1 MKVGIK
7 VKITSF
13 ITSLLILVI
22 VLLSF
27 LVLRGIKSYQRMK
40 NESILLNQKN
50 LFEQYL
56 SNELNSSKYIDMKNQ
71 KEIHL
76 NNADLFDKPWLNSIP
91 ASIYDVD
98 GKLMYTIENSNK
110 NNDDDKMINYCL
122 KNKIAYEEKENQIYY
137 YSPIKYNNIIVAV
150 LRLRY
155 SVKETNDFYN
165 NIKMLFMIL
174 GLISLAV
181 GIVFGILYFVPFTN
195 DINKIIY
202 SVGSVQSGNFK
213 DIKKVKRK
221 DELGMLSSGV
231 EFMSKTI
238 ENNIIDLKKQRDNLS
253 KAVEKLEKMGKEQ
266 KEFIG
271 NVTHEFKTPLTS
283 IKASADIMLTYEYDP
298 NFVKE
303 ASNSIVKECDRL
315 CDMVDNVLKLSSLEK
330 YDFEVKKKPVK
341 LKPLI
346 EQISS
351 RMLGKIK
358 KYNIE
363 YSTNLKDL
371 NIIGDE
377 EGIRHILINL
387 IDNAIKYNKPNGSI
401 SICTYDREK
410 EVYIEVAD
418 TGIGIS
424 HKDLD
429 KIFENFYRIKND
441 RSRKTGGTGI
451 GLSFVK
457 KMVEKQNGRILV
469 ASEIDVGSRFT
480 IIFPQDIKLV
490 SLH

>member
-7 VKITSF
+7 AKLIAF

-27 LVLRGIKSYQRMK
+27 LVLRGIKSYQKMK

-56 SNELNSSKYIDMKNQ
+56 ANELNSSKYIDMKKQ
-71 KEIHL
+71 KELHL
-76 NNADLFDKPWLNSIP
+76 KNADLFNKSWLNSIP
-91 ASIYDVD
+91 ASIYDVR
-98 GKLMYTIENSNK
+98 GNLIYTIENDSKNDKNK
-110 NNDDDKMINYCL
+110 DNHKMITYCL
-122 KNKIAYEEKENQIYY
+122 QNKIAYEEANSKIYY
-137 YSPIKYNNIIVAV
+137 YSPIKYNNSIVAV

-155 SVKETNDFYN
+155 SIKETNDFYN
-165 NIKMLFMIL
+165 NIKMLFVML
-174 GLISLAV
+174 GLICLVV
-181 GIVFGILYFVPFTN
+181 GIIFETVYLIPFTN

-202 SVGSVQSGNFK
+202 SVRNIQNGDFK
-213 DIKKVKRK
+213 NIIKVKRS
-221 DELGMLSSGV
+221 DEIGVLSSGV

-238 ENNIIDLKKQRDNLS
+238 ENNIVDLKKQRDDLS

-283 IKASADIMLTYEYDP
+283 IKASADIMLMYEYDP
-298 NFVKE
+298 KFAHE
-303 ASNSIVKECDRL
+303 ASGNIAKECDRL
-315 CDMVDNVLKLSSLEK
+315 CAMIDNVLKLSSLEK
-330 YDFEVKKKPVK
+330 YDFEIKKKSIK

-346 EQISS
+346 EQIYS
-351 RMLGKIK
+351 RMLGKIR
-358 KYNIE
+358 KYDIE
-363 YSTNLKDL
+363 LNTKLEDL
-371 NIIGDE
+371 SVIGDE

-401 SICTYDREK
+401 SICTYVREK

-418 TGIGIS
+418 TGIGIPN
-424 HKDLD
+424 KDLD
-429 KIFENFYRIKND
+429 KIFEAFYRNKND

-451 GLSFVK
+451 GLAFVK

-469 ASEIDVGSRFT
+469 NSQIDVGSKFT
-480 IIFPQDIKLV
+480 IILPQDIN
-490 SLH
+490 

>member
-7 VKITSF
+7 VKITAF

-27 LVLRGIKSYQRMK
+27 LVLRGIKSYQKEK
-40 NESILLNQKN
+40 NESILFNQKN

-56 SNELNSSKYIDMKNQ
+56 ANELNSSKYIDMKKQ

-76 NNADLFDKPWLNSIP
+76 NNANLFDKPWLNSIP
-91 ASIYDVD
+91 ASIYDVN
-98 GKLMYTIENSNK
+98 GKLMYAIENINK
-110 NNDDDKMINYCL
+110 NSDDDKMIKYCL
-122 KNKIAYEEKENQIYY
+122 QNKIAYEEEGNQLYY
-137 YSPIKYNNIIVAV
+137 YSPIKYNNVIVAI

-155 SVKETNDFYN
+155 SIKETNDFYN
-165 NIKMLFMIL
+165 NIKILFMIL
-174 GLISLAV
+174 GAISLVV
-181 GIVFGILYFVPFTN
+181 GIAFGILYFVPFTN

-202 SVGSVQSGNFK
+202 SVDNVQNGNFK
-213 DIKKVKRK
+213 DIKKVKRN
-221 DELGMLSSGV
+221 DELGVLSSGV

-238 ENNIIDLKKQRDNLS
+238 ENNIIDLKKQRDDLS

-283 IKASADIMLTYEYDP
+283 IKASADIMLMYEYDP
-298 NFVKE
+298 NFAKE
-303 ASNSIVKECDRL
+303 ASSSIVKECDRL

-330 YDFEVKKKPVK
+330 YDFEVRKKPVR

-346 EQISS
+346 EQIFS

-363 YSTNLKDL
+363 YSIDIKDL
-371 NIIGDE
+371 TIIGDE

-387 IDNAIKYNKPNGSI
+387 IDNAIKYNKSNGSI
-401 SICTYDREK
+401 SIYTYEKEK

-418 TGIGIS
+418 TGVGILS
-424 HKDLD
+424 EDLD
-429 KIFENFYRIKND
+429 KIFENFYRIRND
-441 RSRKTGGTGI
+441 RSRKTGGNGI

-457 KMVEKQNGRILV
+457 KMVEKQNGRIIV
-469 ASEIDVGSRFT
+469 DSEINVGSKFT
-480 IIFPQDIKLV
+480 IILPENI
-490 SLH
+490 

>member
-7 VKITSF
+7 VKITAF

-22 VLLSF
+22 ALLSF
-27 LVLRGIKSYQRMK
+27 LVLRGIKNYQKIK

-56 SNELNSSKYIDMKNQ
+56 ANELNSSKYIDMKKQ
-71 KEIHL
+71 KELHL
-76 NNADLFDKPWLNSIP
+76 KNADLFDRQWLNSIP
-91 ASIYDVD
+91 ASIYDVN
-98 GKLMYTIENSNK
+98 GKLMYAIEGSNR
-110 NNDDDKMINYCL
+110 NNDDDKMIKYCL
-122 KNKIAYEEKENQIYY
+122 QNKIAYKEEDNKLYY
-137 YSPIKYNNIIVAV
+137 YSPIKYNNTIVAI

-155 SVKETNDFYN
+155 SIKETNDFYN
-165 NIKMLFMIL
+165 NIKMLFMLL
-174 GLISLAV
+174 GGVSLAV
-181 GIVFGILYFVPFTN
+181 GIAFGILYFIPFTN

-202 SVGSVQSGNFK
+202 SVDNVQNGNFK
-213 DIKKVKRK
+213 DIKKVKRN
-221 DELGMLSSGV
+221 DELGELSSGV

-238 ENNIIDLKKQRDNLS
+238 ENNIIDLKKQRDDLS

-283 IKASADIMLTYEYDP
+283 IKASADIMLMYEYDP

-303 ASNSIVKECDRL
+303 ASSSIVKECDRL

-330 YDFEVKKKPVK
+330 YDFEVRKKPVR

-346 EQISS
+346 EQIFS

-363 YSTNLKDL
+363 YNTDIKDL
-371 NIIGDE
+371 TIIGDE
-377 EGIRHILINL
+377 EGVRHILINL
-387 IDNAIKYNKPNGSI
+387 IDNAIKYNKSNGSI
-401 SICTYDREK
+401 SICTYEK
-410 EVYIEVAD
+410 ENEVYIEVAD
-418 TGIGIS
+418 TGVGILS
-424 HKDLD
+424 EDLD
-429 KIFENFYRIKND
+429 KIFENFYRIRND
-441 RSRKTGGTGI
+441 RSRKTGGNGI

-457 KMVEKQNGRILV
+457 KMVEKQNGRIVV
-469 ASEIDVGSRFT
+469 ASEINVGSRF
-480 IIFPQDIKLV
+480 IIILPENI
-490 SLH
+490 

>member
-7 VKITSF
+7 AKLTAF
-13 ITSLLILVI
+13 MTSLLILVI

-27 LVLRGIKSYQRMK
+27 LVLRGIKSYQKMK

-56 SNELNSSKYIDMKNQ
+56 ANELNSSKYIDMKKQ
-71 KEIHL
+71 KEL
-76 NNADLFDKPWLNSIP
+76 QLKNADLFDKSWLNSIP
-91 ASIYDVD
+91 ASIYDVR
-98 GKLMYTIENSNK
+98 GNLIYTIENDSKSDKIKDNH
-110 NNDDDKMINYCL
+110 KMIKYCL
-122 KNKIAYEEKENQIYY
+122 QNKIAYEEANSEIYY
-137 YSPIKYNNIIVAV
+137 YSPIKYNNGIVAV

-155 SVKETNDFYN
+155 SIKETNDFYN
-165 NIKMLFMIL
+165 NIKMLFVML
-174 GLISLAV
+174 GLICLMV
-181 GIVFGILYFVPFTN
+181 GIIFGTLYLIPFTN

-202 SVGSVQSGNFK
+202 SVRNIQNGEFK
-213 DIKKVKRK
+213 NIIKVKRN
-221 DELGMLSSGV
+221 DEIGVLSSGV

-238 ENNIIDLKKQRDNLS
+238 ENNIVDLKKQRDDLS

-283 IKASADIMLTYEYDP
+283 IKASADIMLMYEYDP
-298 NFVKE
+298 NFAHE
-303 ASNSIVKECDRL
+303 ASGNIAKECDRL
-315 CDMVDNVLKLSSLEK
+315 CAMIDNVLKLSSLEK
-330 YDFEVKKKPVK
+330 YDFEIKKKSIK

-346 EQISS
+346 EQIYS
-351 RMLGKIK
+351 RMLGKIR
-358 KYNIE
+358 KYDIE
-363 YSTNLKDL
+363 LNTKLEDL
-371 NIIGDE
+371 SVIGDE

-401 SICTYDREK
+401 SICTYVREK

-418 TGIGIS
+418 TGIGIPN
-424 HKDLD
+424 KDLD
-429 KIFENFYRIKND
+429 KIFEAFYRNKND

-451 GLSFVK
+451 GLAFVK

-469 ASEIDVGSRFT
+469 NSQIDVGSKFT
-480 IIFPQDIKLV
+480 IILSQDIN
-490 SLH
+490 

>member
-7 VKITSF
+7 AKLTTF

-56 SNELNSSKYIDMKNQ
+56 ANELNSSKYVDMKKQ
-71 KEIHL
+71 KELHL
-76 NNADLFDKPWLNSIP
+76 KNADLFDKPWLNSIP
-91 ASIYDVD
+91 ASIYDVR
-98 GKLMYTIENSNK
+98 GNLIYTIENGSKNK
-110 NNDDDKMINYCL
+110 DDSKMIKYCL
-122 KNKIAYEEKENQIYY
+122 QNKIAYEEANSEIYY
-137 YSPIKYNNIIVAV
+137 YSPIKYNNSIVAV

-155 SVKETNDFYN
+155 SIKETNDFYN
-165 NIKMLFMIL
+165 NIKMLFVIL
-174 GLISLAV
+174 GLICLMV
-181 GIVFGILYFVPFTN
+181 GIIFGALYLIPFTN

-202 SVGSVQSGNFK
+202 SVRNIQNGDFK
-213 DIKKVKRK
+213 NIIKVKRN
-221 DELGMLSSGV
+221 DEIGVLSSGV

-238 ENNIIDLKKQRDNLS
+238 ENNIVDLKKQRDDLS

-283 IKASADIMLTYEYDP
+283 IKASADIMLMYEYDP

-303 ASNSIVKECDRL
+303 ASYNTAKECDRL
-315 CDMVDNVLKLSSLEK
+315 CAMIDNVLKLSSLEK
-330 YDFEVKKKPVK
+330 YDFEIKKKSIK

-346 EQISS
+346 AQIYS

-363 YSTNLKDL
+363 LNTKLEDL
-371 NIIGDE
+371 SVIGDE

-387 IDNAIKYNKPNGSI
+387 IDNAIKYNKRNGSI
-401 SICTYDREK
+401 SICTYAREK

-418 TGIGIS
+418 TGIGIPN
-424 HKDLD
+424 KDLG
-429 KIFENFYRIKND
+429 KIFEAFYRNKND
-441 RSRKTGGTGI
+441 RSRKTGGAGI
-451 GLSFVK
+451 GLAFVK

-469 ASEIDVGSRFT
+469 SSQIDVGSSFT
-480 IIFPQDIKLV
+480 IILPEDIN
-490 SLH
+490 